1 MIAPFLLCV
10 FAACFSKFVY
20 GKLYNPSTVFF
31 LIWMLLLAFSR
42 LGLFGVPVPNSDTY
56 LLLFIGL
63 FSFFVGFVS
72 VDLKKWFGRK
82 NIFFR
87 KFESDVKYLYVLNF
101 KIVIVLYSITFVY
114 LAYQAVIVIGLL
126 QSGLTLSAIRE
137 LFTSSDL
144 NLLRQSNYMVAIQ
157 NFIATPTVYLA
168 IAILPIEWFKGNRNK
183 IFIVST
189 ILMIIAWVLTS
200 GGRSVILWMAIY
212 VIYLYKWKGVKIKL
226 KKENRRKI
234 VLVVLS
240 CIISLIF
247 TTISRKGENVD
258 FFFQMYQ
265 YFVVPIAHLEYR
277 INELNASFFNVYG
290 YGMASFYG
298 VFYPFMFILTLA
310 GWKYPIWLTT
320 IRDLSFMNL
329 ENVVLL
335 GSARMNAFVT
345 TFFQFYLDGGM
356 FGVFVGG
363 VLFGF
368 FVMHFYKKAKN
379 GTDDKYTLIYLLLL
393 QKLIFSFVRF
403 YFTQPVQGIS
413 FLMAF
418 FVYKRIR
425 L

>member
-1 MIAPFLLCV
+1 MGSEMC
-10 FAACFSKFVY
+10 
-20 GKLYNPSTVFF
+20 
-31 LIWMLLLAFSR
+31 
-42 LGLFGVPVPNSDTY
+42 
-56 LLLFIGL
+56 
-63 FSFFVGFVS
+63 
-72 VDLKKWFGRK
+72 
-82 NIFFR
+82 
-87 KFESDVKYLYVLNF
+87 
-101 KIVIVLYSITFVY
+101 
-114 LAYQAVIVIGLL
+114 
-126 QSGLTLSAIRE
+126 IR
-137 LFTSSDL
+137 D
-144 NLLRQSNYMVAIQ
+144 R
-157 NFIATPTVYLA
+157 
-168 IAILPIEWFKGNRNK
+168 
-183 IFIVST
+183 
-189 ILMIIAWVLTS
+189 
-200 GGRSVILWMAIY
+200 
-212 VIYLYKWKGVKIKL
+212 
-226 KKENRRKI
+226 
-234 VLVVLS
+234 
-240 CIISLIF
+240 IF

>member
-87 KFESDVKYLYVLNF
+87 KFESDVKYSYVLNF

-258 FFFQMYQ
+258 FF
-265 YFVVPIAHLEYR
+265 
-277 INELNASFFNVYG
+277 NVYG

>member
-87 KFESDVKYLYVLNF
+87 KFESDVKYSYVLNF

-168 IAILPIEWFKGNRNK
+168 
-183 IFIVST
+183 
-189 ILMIIAWVLTS
+189 TS